1 MSGSDL
7 TLMEIFFKE
16 EEDLRLKL
24 SLAESSETFSA
35 LKKKLKEG
43 KWTPFRDFSGLA
55 AKNAKALMDV
65 RIETILVTG
74 WAKYFSLRKYLDKEK
89 YPANSTVTV
98 ALGEHTVKSEHHP
111 YLQVLMNGFESRIN
125 FGISVAL
132 TLKGINLVIRD
143 GRIRAIKTGECSAK
157 GTVTC
162 EKVPIVEKKSQPVIL
177 PGMIEFEKGIP
188 IG

>member
-1 MSGSDL
+1 MSDSDL

-16 EEDLRLKL
+16 EESLRVKL
-24 SLAESSETFSA
+24 GLAESSETFSA
-35 LKKKLKEG
+35 LKNKLKEG
-43 KWTPFRDFSGLA
+43 KWTPFRDFIGLA
-55 AKNAKALMDV
+55 AKNAKELMDV
-65 RIETILVTG
+65 RVETILVSA

-98 ALGEHTVKSEHHP
+98 SIGEHVVKSEHHP
-111 YLQVLMNGFESRIN
+111 YLQVLMGRFESRIN
-125 FGISVAL
+125 FGITVAL
-132 TLKGINLVIRD
+132 TLKGVNLVIRD

-162 EKVPIVEKKSQPVIL
+162 ENVPIVEKKSQPVSL
-177 PGMIEFEKGIP
+177 PGTIEFENGIP